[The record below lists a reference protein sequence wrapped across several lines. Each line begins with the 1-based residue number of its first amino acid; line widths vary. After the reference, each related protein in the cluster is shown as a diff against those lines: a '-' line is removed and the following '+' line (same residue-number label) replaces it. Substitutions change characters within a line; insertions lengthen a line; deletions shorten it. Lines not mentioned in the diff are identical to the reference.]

1 MDLNHRLALSYY
13 KTIAGINEQHNVYL
27 VQHSETGHIC
37 IKKILDVYN
46 SNIYEYLYNNHIQGT
61 PRIIDYYEDN
71 NRLIVIEEY
80 ISGCSLQDKINNS
93 TLTINDITTYVTD
106 LCNILEKLHSVNP
119 SIIHRD
125 IKPSNIIITEYNH
138 AVLLDFNAAK
148 YFSPTAN
155 EDTTLLGT
163 QGYAAPEQYG
173 FGSSSPKTD
182 IYALGIVLK
191 EMVKSTSTDSFTGSF
206 NTIID
211 KCTRINASER
221 YNSVSELKNDLY
233 RYCSDSHKT
242 IFHNLSVY
250 LPPGYRTHTPWKM
263 FISTF
268 FYILII
274 WISMTL
280 EVKNTNDANLWIQRI
295 FLLIMF
301 FSTVFGCFNYMNI
314 HRYIPLCTHRN
325 RLVRYAGIA
334 LLNVCVITFLFLIM
348 AIILTT
354 CFSY

>member
-1 MDLNHRLALSYY
+1 MRITMDLNHRLAVSYY

-27 VQHSETGHIC
+27 VQHSEAGHIC

-182 IYALGIVLK
+182 IY
-191 EMVKSTSTDSFTGSF
+191 MH
-206 NTIID
+206 
-211 KCTRINASER
+211 
-221 YNSVSELKNDLY
+221 SV
-233 RYCSDSHKT
+233 
-242 IFHNLSVY
+242 
-250 LPPGYRTHTPWKM
+250 
-263 FISTF
+263 
-268 FYILII
+268 
-274 WISMTL
+274 
-280 EVKNTNDANLWIQRI
+280 
-295 FLLIMF
+295 
-301 FSTVFGCFNYMNI
+301 
-314 HRYIPLCTHRN
+314 
-325 RLVRYAGIA
+325 
-334 LLNVCVITFLFLIM
+334 
-348 AIILTT
+348 
-354 CFSY
+354 